1 MAKYLNKPCVD
12 IDLKNIQIS
21 RKPTGDDGMYQT
33 YYIFIGER
41 LDEDGKILE
50 SFHEKVLVGSPGP
63 DKWDSDTAE
72 LDVEA
77 VAAATKAL
85 FENIHTDST
94 TTP

>member
-1 MAKYLNKPCVD
+1 MAKYLSKPCVD

-21 RKPTGDDGMYQT
+21 RKMVDEVNYQT

-41 LDEDGKILE
+41 IDEDGTILE
-50 SFHEKVLVGSPGP
+50 SFHDKVLIGVPGP
-63 DKWDSDTAE
+63 DKWDEDTSE

-85 FENIHTDST
+85 FTSIYTDST
-94 TTP
+94 TP

>member
-1 MAKYLNKPCVD
+1 MAKYLDKPCVD

-21 RKPTGDDGMYQT
+21 RKPSEDGLYQT

-50 SFHEKVLVGSPGP
+50 SFHEKVLLGSPGP
-63 DKWDSDTAE
+63 DKWDEDTSE

-85 FENIHTDST
+85 FTSIHTDST
-94 TTP
+94 VE

>member
-21 RKPTGDDGMYQT
+21 RKLIAEDGVYQT

-50 SFHEKVLVGSPGP
+50 SFHEKVMVGSPGP
-63 DKWDSDTAE
+63 DKWNSDTAE

-85 FENIHTDST
+85 FEDIYANST

>member
-1 MAKYLNKPCVD
+1 MAKYLSKPCVD

-21 RKPTGDDGMYQT
+21 RKPTGDDGLYQT

-41 LDEDGKILE
+41 IDEDGTILE
-50 SFHEKVLVGSPGP
+50 SFHDKVLIGVPGP
-63 DKWDSDTAE
+63 DKWDEDTSE

-85 FENIHTDST
+85 FTSIFTDST
-94 TTP
+94 TP